1 MDIFETAQDLIDH
14 QQHPCQLGGEIP
26 ILAKMSDLVAS
37 IKKSPSPRGAEA
49 GFRYGTLQELLVH
62 FFGVRRRPLM
72 ISHTKHSGL
81 LHDLSGYIQLI
92 TTNEKDIETL
102 KRELENPTW
111 LINPK
116 GRAFSSFD
124 LQPIKPTILGV
135 LGAKQVNPT
144 IARLLLSGQVPFIL
158 TSGPKCNNQWSRKNM
173 LGHLNDSGLM
183 QGIVYAT
190 RIQPQCVGALRTHG
204 HPVIDW
210 TEEEHDS
217 SRPSRRGFEK
227 RFGKPNEVPRK
238 HRRALEATWFHCRAY
253 AREFT
258 KCFLFSFMKPE
269 ETSYKNFEA
278 RLLNGI
284 DQMIE
289 KHLRILAYL
298 RITPRY
304 ITPIQ
309 QQILLYL
316 REQQDWKTGRDI
328 LRRFTMRSDQ
338 RDCALV
344 NLEARGLVVS
354 NGRQHRASWLHEIA
368 SESP

>member
-1 MDIFETAQDLIDH
+1 
-14 QQHPCQLGGEIP
+14 
-26 ILAKMSDLVAS
+26 
-37 IKKSPSPRGAEA
+37 
-49 GFRYGTLQELLVH
+49 
-62 FFGVRRRPLM
+62 
-72 ISHTKHSGL
+72 
-81 LHDLSGYIQLI
+81 
-92 TTNEKDIETL
+92 
-102 KRELENPTW
+102 
-111 LINPK
+111 
-116 GRAFSSFD
+116 
-124 LQPIKPTILGV
+124 
-135 LGAKQVNPT
+135 
-144 IARLLLSGQVPFIL
+144 
-158 TSGPKCNNQWSRKNM
+158 
-173 LGHLNDSGLM
+173 
-183 QGIVYAT
+183 
-190 RIQPQCVGALRTHG
+190 
-204 HPVIDW
+204 
-210 TEEEHDS
+210 
-217 SRPSRRGFEK
+217 
-227 RFGKPNEVPRK
+227 
-238 HRRALEATWFHCRAY
+238 
-253 AREFT
+253 
-258 KCFLFSFMKPE
+258 MKPE